1 MTYPYFHDGSVEA
14 LEDAVRVM
22 AALQIGADLSDTQA
36 EQLAA
41 FLRSLT
47 GETPM
52 PAEAQEEATP
62 AG

>member
-1 MTYPYFHDGSVEA
+1 
-14 LEDAVRVM
+14 M

-36 EQLAA
+36 AQLAA

-52 PAEAQEEATP
+52 PAADASEEGTP